1 MSDLPAE
8 DVYRWYE
15 KHLNPTLTRFLRM
28 AGIES
33 IEDHAEGVY
42 IWDHEGKQYVDFVAG
57 FGSLNF
63 GHRHPRLLAEVS
75 AQLHTMPLSSKV
87 FFNPWAAQLAHRL
100 AEILGPPLR
109 YAFFGNSGA
118 EAVECA
124 LKLVRAFRP
133 GAQVLAFE
141 GAFHGKTHGALSITG
156 RPQYREPFEP
166 LLSGVRFLPYG
177 DLEAVRQALQE
188 PTAGIF
194 VEPIQG
200 EGGVRVPPE
209 GFLRELAELARQADA
224 LLVVDEIQT
233 GMGRTGSLFAFQQ
246 EGIQPDIVTLGK
258 SLGGGILP
266 IGACVASERAFR
278 VLIRDPLAH
287 TSTFGGNPLAMRAGL
302 AALNV
307 LQEEHL
313 AERAKRVG
321 SFLLQE
327 LQRLVERHPDYLR
340 EARGKGLM
348 IGLEFRDPQY
358 CEYAI
363 LMLKQRGFLTA
374 FTLNRPSVLRIQ
386 PPLTIP
392 EALVQDFVRQLEQ
405 ILQEA
410 PSFFRA
416 LE

>member
-209 GFLRELAELARQADA
+209 GFLRELTELARQADA

-327 LQRLVERHPDYLR
+327 LQHLVERHPDYLR